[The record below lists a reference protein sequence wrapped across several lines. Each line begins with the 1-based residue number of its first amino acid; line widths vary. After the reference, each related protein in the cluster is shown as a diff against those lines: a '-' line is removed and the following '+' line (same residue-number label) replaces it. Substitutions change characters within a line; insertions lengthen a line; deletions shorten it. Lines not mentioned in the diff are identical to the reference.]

1 MEQHQRGRVGHRV
14 DATVSRVSTS
24 TPVAADPERR
34 QSGFG
39 GLLPT
44 SAVARE
50 GDTLVVALSVEVHA
64 EGAVLPLLV
73 LSDAPGLL
81 GWDPVQGLVARDDH
95 GRAYEVAQ
103 PRPAGGPRR
112 APDRGLDR
120 ARRRRRTPATCVLEV
135 SGLVRTAVVAGRVAS
150 SARSPA
156 PPGASTSTCCRRAP
170 PWTCPSRRPASRR
183 PGGPARVPART
194 FAGFRDLVPIG
205 QARVAEGAAVCLWAL
220 ERYADR
226 AVLSVAALAEDPLRV
241 APLTPGV
248 GRVEVWDDRGRAYE
262 VTPIHGAARP
272 GWSETSLEVVAGD
285 RPGGARRSAC
295 GSRDLPGHSPPP
307 AQRDALAGP
316 FTFGVAI
323 PAASDAPAP
332 REPAAGRPGLGGPA
346 HLRRGRERRPDDRG
360 GPAAWPTPSGIAMRV
375 LVVDD
380 GSPDGTAA
388 LAEGGRRARAAR
400 GRAAPGREGGDRP
413 GVPGRLPPGARRGR
427 RRGGRDGLRLLARPR
442 RPAAG

>member
-1 MEQHQRGRVGHRV
+1 M
-14 DATVSRVSTS
+14 STS
-24 TPVAADPERR
+24 TPVATDPERR

-95 GRAYEVAQ
+95 GRPYEVRNLAQ
-103 PRPAGGPRR
+103 QAGLGALQTAVWINPAPP
-112 APDRGLDR
+112 PD
-120 ARRRRRTPATCVLEV
+120 ARRLVLEV
-135 SGLVRTAVVAGRVAS
+135 TGLVRTAVSR
-150 SARSPA
+150 
-156 PPGASTSTCCRRAP
+156 GASVERPLAGTTWRLDLDLLPPRTAAEAP
-170 PWTCPSRRPASRR
+170 EAPAQEPPSGRPH
-183 PGGPARVPART
+183 RVPART

-205 QARVAEGAAVCLWAL
+205 QARVVEGAAVCLWAL
-220 ERYADR
+220 ERYAER

-248 GRVEVWDDRGRAYE
+248 GRVEVWDDRGRAYA

-272 GWSETSLEVVAGD
+272 GWSETSLEVVPPID
-285 RPGGARRSAC
+285 PEARALGVRL
-295 GSRDLPGHSPPP
+295 GDLPGHSPSP

-323 PAASDAPAP
+323 PPAQ
-332 REPAAGRPGLGGPA
+332 
-346 HLRRGRERRPDDRG
+346 
-360 GPAAWPTPSGIAMRV
+360 
-375 LVVDD
+375 
-380 GSPDGTAA
+380 
-388 LAEGGRRARAAR
+388 
-400 GRAAPGREGGDRP
+400 
-413 GVPGRLPPGARRGR
+413 
-427 RRGGRDGLRLLARPR
+427 
-442 RPAAG
+442 

>member
-1 MEQHQRGRVGHRV
+1 
-14 DATVSRVSTS
+14 VSTS

-44 SAVARE
+44 SAIARE
-50 GDTLVVALSVEVHA
+50 GDTLVIALSVELHA
-64 EGAVLPLLV
+64 EGAVVPLLV

-95 GRAYEVAQ
+95 GRAYEVRNLAQ
-103 PRPAGGPRR
+103 QAGLGALQTAVWLSPAPP
-112 APDRGLDR
+112 PD
-120 ARRRRRTPATCVLEV
+120 ARHLVLEV
-135 SGLVRTAVVAGRVAS
+135 SGLVRTAVSR
-150 SARSPA
+150 
-156 PPGASTSTCCRRAP
+156 GASVERPLAGTTWRLDLDLLP
-170 PWTCPSRRPASRR
+170 PRTAVDPPDPPARESPHGR
-183 PGGPARVPART
+183 PARVPART

-205 QARVAEGAAVCLWAL
+205 QARVAEGAAVCLWGL

-241 APLTPGV
+241 APITPGA

-272 GWSETSLEVVAGD
+272 GWSETSLEVVPAID
-285 RPGGARRSAC
+285 PEARALGVRLA
-295 GSRDLPGHSPPP
+295 DLPGHSPTA

-332 REPAAGRPGLGGPA
+332 A
-346 HLRRGRERRPDDRG
+346 
-360 GPAAWPTPSGIAMRV
+360 
-375 LVVDD
+375 
-380 GSPDGTAA
+380 
-388 LAEGGRRARAAR
+388 
-400 GRAAPGREGGDRP
+400 
-413 GVPGRLPPGARRGR
+413 
-427 RRGGRDGLRLLARPR
+427 
-442 RPAAG
+442 